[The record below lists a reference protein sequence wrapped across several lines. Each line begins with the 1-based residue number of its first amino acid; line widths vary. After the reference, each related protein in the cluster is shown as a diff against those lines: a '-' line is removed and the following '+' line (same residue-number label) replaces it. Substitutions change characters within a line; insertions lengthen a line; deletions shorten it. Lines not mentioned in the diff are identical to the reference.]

1 MERLT
6 NEEVR
11 VDESM
16 DRYLGPRSV
25 LEGMKPKL
33 LDLVLNGPVLNSVS
47 KAALRQI
54 IRQLYS
60 ALAAYEDTGLT
71 PEEINDLASV
81 REISP
86 EAEYAINKHA
96 DNIIE
101 RLDKLLHQ
109 TDDDAR
115 LRDLA
120 EAGKDGRVV
129 MLPCKVGDRL
139 YEVTGRK
146 TISVYKV
153 KAIRVELF
161 GLFIEW
167 DIVEGFVWQSLSGI
181 NAGEIGRTVFLTRE
195 EAEKALE
202 AMKDG

>member
-6 NEEVR
+6 YRLKTGEVLMATEYEEKYTK
-11 VDESM
+11 DEWIVM
-16 DRYLGPRSV
+16 LQCR
-25 LEGMKPKL
+25 
-33 LDLVLNGPVLNSVS
+33 
-47 KAALRQI
+47 
-54 IRQLYS
+54 
-60 ALAAYEDTGLT
+60 LAAYEDTGLT

-120 EAGKDGRVV
+120 EADKDGRVV

-153 KAIRVELF
+153 RAIRVELF

-167 DIVEGFVWQSLSGI
+167 DIVEGFVWQSLAGI
-181 NAGEIGRTVFLTRE
+181 NAGEIGKTVFLTRE
-195 EAEKALE
+195 EAEKELE
-202 AMKDG
+202 EQDGNQR